1 MVTVA
6 NQTVNNY
13 ILTLDEVSKKEFFQI
28 VSEDTK
34 VLETKFET
42 IRESAIS
49 KLTLLQDKEDSQE
62 IKEKISET
70 IDKLKI
76 EKFDQLNFLKLK
88 NLEESI

>member
-6 NQTVNNY
+6 NQTIRNY
-13 ILTLDEVSKKEFFQI
+13 IETLDENSKKEFFQL

-49 KLTLLQDKEDSQE
+49 KLNNILEKEEAQE
-62 IKEKISET
+62 MKTRISET
-70 IDKLKI
+70 IDKVKL